1 MGFIDNI
8 RDCFCQNELPAECAY
23 RAVLFGESAGYFENV
38 KSIVSYEK
46 EQVVL
51 ALKNGG
57 IKVKGRDLYIKKYCE
72 GDVVICGKILS
83 VERIF

>member
-1 MGFIDNI
+1 MSLIDNI
-8 RDCFCQNELPAECAY
+8 KDCFCQNELPLDCSY

-51 ALKNGG
+51 SLKNGG
-57 IKVKGRDLYIKKYCE
+57 LKVSGKDLYIKKYCL
-72 GDVVICGKILS
+72 GDVVVCGKILS

>member
-1 MGFIDNI
+1 MSFIDNI
-8 RDCFCQNELPAECAY
+8 KDCFCQNELPTDCSF
-23 RAVLFGESAGYFENV
+23 RAVLFGESAGYFENI

-51 ALKNGG
+51 SLKNGG
-57 IKVKGRDLYIKKYCE
+57 IKVSGKDLYIKKYCI

-83 VERIF
+83 VERVL

>member
-1 MGFIDNI
+1 MGFIDSI
-8 RDCFCQNELPAECAY
+8 KDCFCQNELPVECSY

-38 KSIVSYEK
+38 KGIVSYEK
-46 EQVVL
+46 EQVIL
-51 ALKNGG
+51 SLKNGG
-57 IKVKGRDLYIKKYCE
+57 IKVSGKDLYIKKYCL

>member
-8 RDCFCQNELPAECAY
+8 KDCFCQNELPVECSF

-38 KSIVSYEK
+38 KGIVSYEK
-46 EQVVL
+46 EQVIL
-51 ALKNGG
+51 SLKNGG
-57 IKVKGRDLYIKKYCE
+57 IKVSGKDLYIKKYCL
-72 GDVVICGKILS
+72 GDVVICGKIIS

>member
-8 RDCFCQNELPAECAY
+8 KDCFCQNELPVECSF

-38 KSIVSYEK
+38 KGIVSYEK
-46 EQVVL
+46 EQVIL
-51 ALKNGG
+51 SLKNGG
-57 IKVKGRDLYIKKYCE
+57 LKISGKDLYIKKYCL
-72 GDVVICGKILS
+72 GDVVICGKIKS

>member
-1 MGFIDNI
+1 MSFIDNI
-8 RDCFCQNELPAECAY
+8 KDCFCQNELPTDCSF
-23 RAVLFGESAGYFENV
+23 RAVLFGESAGYFENI

-51 ALKNGG
+51 SLKNGG
-57 IKVKGRDLYIKKYCE
+57 IKVSGKDLYIKKYCI

-83 VERIF
+83 VERIL

>member
-1 MGFIDNI
+1 MSLIDNI
-8 RDCFCQNELPAECAY
+8 KNCFCQNELPLDCLY

-51 ALKNGG
+51 SLKNGG
-57 IKVKGRDLYIKKYCE
+57 LRVSGKDLYIKKYCL
-72 GDVVICGKILS
+72 GDVVICGKIKS
-83 VERIF
+83 VERIL

>member
-1 MGFIDNI
+1 MIFIDNI
-8 RDCFCQNELPAECAY
+8 KDCFCQNELPTDCSF
-23 RAVLFGESAGYFENV
+23 RAVLFGESAGYFENI

-51 ALKNGG
+51 SLKNGG
-57 IKVKGRDLYIKKYCE
+57 IKVSGKDLYIKKYCI

-83 VERIF
+83 VERVL

>member
-1 MGFIDNI
+1 MSFIDNI
-8 RDCFCQNELPAECAY
+8 KDCFCQNELPADCSF
-23 RAVLFGESAGYFENV
+23 RAVLFGESAGYFENI

-51 ALKNGG
+51 SLKNGG
-57 IKVKGRDLYIKKYCE
+57 IKVSGKDLYIKKYCI

-83 VERIF
+83 VERIL